1 MNIKRNMRIV
11 LTNIIIFIILL
22 SSIGIAYAATS
33 QELKNKQKD
42 IDQQIAEKK
51 EEIKN
56 VKNELSDTLT
66 QINKLNVEISDYQS
80 EINELNAQIGTLN
93 IQITEKEANI
103 AEQQKKFDAQKEAL
117 EERLVAMYESGTVS
131 YLDMLLSSE
140 GIADFISNYYLI
152 SEIAKADNELLDNIE
167 NTKNQIENE
176 KNSLQEARDQR
187 NESKTAVEGKKKTLA
202 SSVSQKN
209 QLAANL
215 TEEEKAIQAELDEF
229 EKDKQAIQAELAA
242 LAAKDNVKPV
252 APSAA
257 GYISPLA
264 GKTKANITTGYGS
277 YQTRSGKHTGVDFAC
292 SGGTP
297 IYAVKSGTVVTSKA
311 LTYPS
316 GGYKSYGEYI
326 VINHHDGTMTLYGHM
341 QAGSRCVTEGQTV
354 SQGQQIG
361 RVGSTGN
368 STGNHLHFEV
378 RVGGSPVNPIPYLP

>member
-11 LTNIIIFIILL
+11 LINVVIFIILL
-22 SSIGIAYAATS
+22 SGIGFTYATTS
-33 QELKNKQKD
+33 QELKNKQKN
-42 IDQQIAEKK
+42 IDEQIAEKK
-51 EEIKN
+51 EEMKN

-66 QINKLNVEISDYQS
+66 QINKLNVEISDYQT
-80 EINELNAQIGTLN
+80 EINELNAQIGTLD

-103 AEQQKKFDAQKEAL
+103 DEQQKKFDAQKTAL

-140 GIADFISNYYLI
+140 GITDFISNYYLI

-176 KNSLQEARDQR
+176 KNSLQDARNQR
-187 NESKTAVEGKKKTLA
+187 NESKTAVEGKKQTLA
-202 SSVSQKN
+202 SSVNQKN

-229 EKDKQAIQAELAA
+229 EKDKQRIQAELAA

-297 IYAVKSGTVVTSKA
+297 IYAVKAGTVITSKA
-311 LTYPS
+311 LTYPNGS
-316 GGYKSYGEYI
+316 YKSYGEYI

-341 QAGSRCVTEGQTV
+341 QSGSRCVSEGQAV
-354 SQGQQIG
+354 AQGQQIG